1 MRIKVTDANEMR
13 LKAAL
18 NGANGKA
25 QKYTASPVD
34 ILALANRAERSLV
47 AAGIPGHARAGAE
60 VIWHAA
66 GPVAK
71 AYGYKM
77 TRTYVALTRGTRDW
91 FLTEV
96 KRVGL
101 YPQQSERYR
110 ISISTV
116 QRDRIVATA
125 LRIFEVRDAAAQ
137 VNAAPA
143 SAV

>member
-1 MRIKVTDANEMR
+1 MRIKVTDANHER

-25 QKYTASPVD
+25 QKHTASPDD
-34 ILALANRAERSLV
+34 ILVLANRAERSLM

-66 GPVAK
+66 GPAAK

-77 TRTYVALTRGTRDW
+77 TRTYVALSRGRRDW

-96 KRVGL
+96 KRIGV

-110 ISISTV
+110 IGISTA

-125 LRIFEVRDAAAQ
+125 LRTFEVRNGAAEL
-137 VNAAPA
+137 NAA

>member
-1 MRIKVTDANEMR
+1 MRIKVTDANHER
-13 LKAAL
+13 LKSAL
-18 NGANGKA
+18 DSANGKA
-25 QKYTASPVD
+25 QKHTASLAD
-34 ILALANRAERSLV
+34 ILALANRAERSLM
-47 AAGIPGHARAGAE
+47 AAGIPGRGRAGAE

-66 GPVAK
+66 GPAAK

-77 TRTYVALTRGTRDW
+77 TRTCVALTRGTCDW

-96 KRVGL
+96 KRVGV
-101 YPQQSERYR
+101 YPQQRERYR

-125 LRIFEVRDAAAQ
+125 LRSFEVRNAAAE
-137 VNAAPA
+137 VNAA